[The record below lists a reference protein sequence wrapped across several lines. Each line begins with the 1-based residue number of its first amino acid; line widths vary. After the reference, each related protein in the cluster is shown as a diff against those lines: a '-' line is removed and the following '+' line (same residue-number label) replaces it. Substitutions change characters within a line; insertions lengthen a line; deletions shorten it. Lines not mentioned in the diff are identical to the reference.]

1 MAGIPIPLRDTRNH
15 RVATGLPTGQQ
26 GQLRHAAAKVLP
38 SIAGRLKRRARY
50 KISEGIVGRRQP
62 CKNRS
67 IVHRRHIKRHL
78 HRTGRGQCAVP
89 CLDRKRIQRAVRVR
103 RRRPTQRFPRTHQRR
118 ARRHR
123 RPRTAAALFQRPR
136 AHRFHPETQR
146 GALRVRLIRCFGQR
160 LIADRQRRVLGRARE
175 GAHRRQRRCR
185 MGGWQAEQCE

>member
-38 SIAGRLKRRARY
+38 SIASRLKRRARH

-62 CKNRS
+62 CKYRS
-67 IVHRRHIKRHL
+67 IVHRRHGKRHL
-78 HRTGRGQCAVP
+78 HRTGRGQRAVP

-103 RRRPTQRFPRTHQRR
+103 RRRPHQRFAGAQQRR
-118 ARRHR
+118 PGDHRHA
-123 RPRTAAALFQRPR
+123 TLGQSPR
-136 AHRFHPETQR
+136 AHRFHPKTQR

-185 MGGWQAEQCE
+185 MGDWQAEQCE